1 VKTSL
6 GSGFLVADE
15 DSEQFFLTEE
25 RFSSWL
31 IGFLT
36 GFLIRSGMTR
46 GGGVMFWIP
55 DQVRNDEWDKAGF
68 GTMFGNRNDHWAG
81 FGIRSG
87 LTGCTVLRQ

>member
-1 VKTSL
+1 
-6 GSGFLVADE
+6 LVADE

-46 GGGVMFWIP
+46 EEVMFWIP
-55 DQVRNDEWDKAGF
+55 DQVRNDEG
-68 GTMFGNRNDHWAG
+68 GGGN
-81 FGIRSG
+81 
-87 LTGCTVLRQ
+87 VLDS

>member
-36 GFLIRSGMTR
+36 GFLIRSG
-46 GGGVMFWIP
+46 
-55 DQVRNDEWDKAGF
+55 
-68 GTMFGNRNDHWAG
+68 
-81 FGIRSG
+81 